1 MALADRSIPGTE
13 DAAAQIA
20 KLREQV
26 EVLMRERITPA
37 LSDVAGRAETAMG
50 AVKDQAEA
58 LSGQVQERPLVA
70 VLVALA
76 VGFAIGR
83 VLR

>member
-26 EVLMRERITPA
+26 EVLMRERISPA

-50 AVKDQAEA
+50 AMKDQAEA

>member
-26 EVLMRERITPA
+26 EVLMRERISPA

-50 AVKDQAEA
+50 AMKDQAEA
-58 LSGQVQERPLVA
+58 LSGQVQERPIIA

>member
-58 LSGQVQERPLVA
+58 LSGQVQERPIVA

>member
-26 EVLMRERITPA
+26 EVLMRERINPA
-37 LSDVAGRAETAMG
+37 LADVAGRAETAMG
-50 AVKDQAEA
+50 AMKGQAEA
-58 LSGQVQERPLVA
+58 LSGQVQERPIVA

>member
-1 MALADRSIPGTE
+1 MALADRSIPGQE

-26 EVLMRERITPA
+26 EVLMRERISPA
-37 LSDVAGRAETAMG
+37 LADVAGRAETAMG

-58 LSGQVQERPLVA
+58 LSGQVRERPIVA

-83 VLR
+83 SLR

>member
-1 MALADRSIPGTE
+1 MALADRSIPGQE

-26 EVLMRERITPA
+26 EILMRERISPA
-37 LSDVAGRAETAMG
+37 LADVAGRAETAMG
-50 AVKDQAEA
+50 AMKDQAEA
-58 LSGQVQERPLVA
+58 LSGQVQERPIA
-70 VLVALA
+70 AILVALA

>member
-1 MALADRSIPGTE
+1 MALSDRSIPGQE

-26 EVLMRERITPA
+26 EVLMRERISPA
-37 LSDVAGRAETAMG
+37 LADVAGRAETAMG

-58 LSGQVQERPLVA
+58 LSGQVQERPIIA

>member
-1 MALADRSIPGTE
+1 MAQFPGQE

-26 EVLMRERITPA
+26 EVLMRERVNPA
-37 LSDVAGRAETAMG
+37 LADVAGRAETAMG
-50 AVKDQAEA
+50 AVKDRAEA
-58 LSGQVQERPLVA
+58 ISGQVRDRPIAA

>member
-1 MALADRSIPGTE
+1 
-13 DAAAQIA
+13 
-20 KLREQV
+20 
-26 EVLMRERITPA
+26 MRERINPA
-37 LSDVAGRAETAMG
+37 LADVAGRAETAMG
-50 AVKDQAEA
+50 AMKDQAEA
-58 LSGQVQERPLVA
+58 LSGQVQERPIAA

>member
-26 EVLMRERITPA
+26 EVLMRERISPA
-37 LSDVAGRAETAMG
+37 IADVAGRAETAMG

-58 LSGQVQERPLVA
+58 VSGQVRDRPITA

-83 VLR
+83 VLH

>member
-1 MALADRSIPGTE
+1 
-13 DAAAQIA
+13 
-20 KLREQV
+20 
-26 EVLMRERITPA
+26 VLMRERISPA
-37 LSDVAGRAETAMG
+37 IADVAGRAETAMG

-58 LSGQVQERPLVA
+58 VSGQVRDRPITA

-83 VLR
+83 VLH

>member
-26 EVLMRERITPA
+26 EVLMRERISPA
-37 LSDVAGRAETAMG
+37 IADVAGRAETAMG
-50 AVKDQAEA
+50 AVKDQAEVV
-58 LSGQVQERPLVA
+58 SGQVRDRPITA

-83 VLR
+83 VLH

>member
-1 MALADRSIPGTE
+1 MAQIPGQE

-26 EVLMRERITPA
+26 EVLMRERVSPA
-37 LSDVAGRAETAMG
+37 LAEVAGRAETAMG
-50 AVKDQAEA
+50 AMKDQAEA
-58 LSGQVQERPLVA
+58 ISGQVRDRPLAA

>member
-1 MALADRSIPGTE
+1 MALADRSIPGQE

-26 EVLMRERITPA
+26 EVLMRERISPA
-37 LSDVAGRAETAMG
+37 LADVAGRAETAMG
-50 AVKDQAEA
+50 AMKDQAEA
-58 LSGQVQERPLVA
+58 LSGQVQERPIA
-70 VLVALA
+70 AILVALA

>member
-1 MALADRSIPGTE
+1 MALADRSIPGAE

-26 EVLMRERITPA
+26 EVLMRERINPA
-37 LSDVAGRAETAMG
+37 LADVAGRAETAMG
-50 AVKDQAEA
+50 AMKDQAEA
-58 LSGQVQERPLVA
+58 LSGHVQERPIAA